1 MAQFEREGV
10 VLAYDDTGGGSRT
23 PLVFLHGLSS
33 ARSTWARFVK
43 AFATAHRVLTLDHR
57 GHGESAHAPSTYTLD
72 HYGPDAAEFCE
83 RVVGAPAVLIG
94 HSLGGVIAHTVAW
107 SRPDL
112 VRGVLLEDPPLY
124 VGERDPGDDSFT
136 MIFTLMRQVISDLQS
151 RHAPLEEY
159 EALMASAPSRTGNG
173 TMADLFGA
181 EGTRAQAR
189 AMARL
194 DPQIYTAAIDGTGLA
209 GAAPEATLSCPI
221 RVLRAD
227 PALGPAFTAEDEVRF
242 RHTNP
247 HAGVTEVEG
256 ASHLI
261 HDEQPER
268 VLSEVRALV
277 DGLGP
282 LDGPVRPSRS
292 MPSG

>member
-1 MAQFEREGV
+1 MAKFERDGV
-10 VLAYDDTGGGSRT
+10 VFAYDDTGRGGRT

-33 ARSTWARFVK
+33 ARSTWAGFVK
-43 AFATAHRVLTLDHR
+43 AFATEHRVLTLDHR
-57 GHGESAHAPSTYTLD
+57 GHGESAHAPGTYTLD

-83 RVVGAPAVLIG
+83 RVVGEPAVLIG

-112 VRGVLLEDPPLY
+112 VRGVLLEDPPLF
-124 VGERDPGDDSFT
+124 VGKRGPGDDSFT
-136 MIFTLMRQVISDLQS
+136 TIFTLMRQVISDLQS

-159 EALMASAPSRTGNG
+159 ETLMASAPNRTGNG
-173 TMADLFGA
+173 TMADLFGE

-209 GAAPEATLSCPI
+209 GAAPEARLSCPI
-221 RVLRAD
+221 RLLRAD

-242 RHTNP
+242 REANP
-247 HAGVTEVEG
+247 HAVVTEVQG

-268 VLSEVRALV
+268 VLSEVRAL
-277 DGLGP
+277 LEALRP
-282 LDGPVRPSRS
+282 LDGPVQPSRS

>member
-1 MAQFEREGV
+1 MPQFERDGT
-10 VLAYDDTGGGSRT
+10 VLAYDDTGCIGRT
-23 PLVFLHGLSS
+23 PLLFLHGLSS
-33 ARSTWARFVK
+33 ARSTWARFVP
-43 AFATAHRVLTLDHR
+43 AFATECRVLTLDHR
-57 GHGESAHAPSTYTLD
+57 GHGESAHAPGTYTLD
-72 HYGPDAAEFCE
+72 HYGPDAVALCE
-83 RVVGAPAVLIG
+83 RVVGEPAVLIG

-124 VGERDPGDDSFT
+124 MGERGSTDDSFT
-136 MIFTLMRQVISDLQS
+136 MIFTLMRQVISDLQR
-151 RHAPLEEY
+151 RHAPLEDY
-159 EALMASAPSRTGNG
+159 ETLIASAPDRTGNG
-173 TMADLFGA
+173 TMADLFGE
-181 EGTRAQAR
+181 EGTRAKAR

-227 PALGPAFTAEDEVRF
+227 PALGPAFTPEDERRF

-247 HAGVTEVEG
+247 HAVVTEVEG

-282 LDGPVRPSRS
+282 WLT
-292 MPSG
+292 